1 MTAIAAERYT
11 GASIKRS
18 EDPRILTGT
27 GRYVDDIKLPGML
40 HAAFVRSP
48 LPHARVIS
56 VDASAARALPGVV
69 AVLTGADLEAMTV
82 PGPDPLLS
90 LMGWKGPSPEFT
102 LLATDKVRL
111 VGDPVA
117 IVVAESRYL
126 AEDGCELVEVE
137 YDDLP
142 PVVTAA
148 FALDPDSPPLFANLG
163 DNVAR
168 PHSRTEFG
176 DVAGTFADADR
187 TYDFHID
194 VHRHQNVPMEGRAC
208 IASFDA
214 DAGVMTVY
222 AATQSVH
229 LSRAVFAMRLG
240 VEPGQVR
247 VLAGDIGGSFGLK
260 IGASREELAVGAA
273 SRHLGRPVKW
283 VEDRGE
289 NLTVSGQA
297 REESFDVRAA
307 VSNDGDLLGLDVAM
321 VVDTGS
327 YPGMGVTVP
336 DIMQGMLPGPYK
348 LAAMGFESTA
358 AITNKAPYVAYRG
371 PWASETFVRERVLDL
386 IARELGLDPVEIRLR
401 NFAPRTDPPAMMI
414 TGRPLVGVT
423 SKESLERIAQLVDF
437 PAFRRRQAQ
446 ALEQGR
452 YLGIGVATFIEAA
465 PGPRSPGG
473 PSGPMGLES
482 MRLRLGEDGFVV
494 LFTGQMPH
502 GQSHQTT
509 LAQIAADE
517 FGVPFDQVRV
527 VVGDTDVVPFGL
539 TGGSRSAT
547 MTGGVALHG
556 ARQLKAK
563 VLDFAA
569 HLMEASAQDLLITD
583 GNVWVRGDPASAI
596 AVSEIAARAASG
608 QFGAEVDANLEVQAT
623 FDGGEGGWS
632 GGTHCAIVEVDA
644 ETGLVKVERYVAA
657 EDCGTLINPAVVEG
671 QIRGGVAQ
679 GIGAVLLER
688 SAYGEDGV
696 FQSATFM
703 DYLMPTTC
711 DVPRIEIEHLET
723 VPLDADVNFRGVG
736 EGGMI
741 VAPPTVVNAIEDAL
755 SPFGVRIYEQ
765 HLPPARI
772 LELMAAFSG
781 RGARAGDGEGV

>member
-18 EDPRILTGT
+18 EDPRILTGA

-48 LPHARVIS
+48 LAHARVLS
-56 VDASAARALPGVV
+56 VDVEAARALPGVV
-69 AVLTGADLEAMTV
+69 AVLTGADLETMTV
-82 PGPDPLLS
+82 PGPDALMALL
-90 LMGWKGPSPEFT
+90 GWAGPTPEFT

-117 IVVAESRYL
+117 VVVAESRYV
-126 AEDGCELVEVE
+126 AEDGCDLVEVE

-148 FALDPDSPPLFANLG
+148 FALDPSSPPLFANLG
-163 DNVAR
+163 DNIAR
-168 PHSRTEFG
+168 PYSRSEFG
-176 DVAGTFADADR
+176 DVSGTFENADR
-187 TYDFHID
+187 VIGFHID

-208 IASFDA
+208 VASYDA
-214 DAGVMTVY
+214 DLGVMTVY

-229 LSRAVFAMRLG
+229 ITRLG
-240 VEPGQVR
+240 VATRLGMAPDQVR

-260 IGASREELAVGAA
+260 IGASREELAVAA
-273 SRHLGRPVKW
+273 ATRLVGRPVKW

-289 NLTVSGQA
+289 NLTASGQA

-307 VSNDGDLLGLDVAM
+307 VSNDGDLLGLDVTM
-321 VVDTGS
+321 VMDTGS
-327 YPGMGVTVP
+327 YPSLGVTVP
-336 DIMQGMLPGPYK
+336 DVIKEMLPGPYK
-348 LAAMGFESTA
+348 LAALGFASTA

-386 IARELGLDPVEIRLR
+386 IAKDLGLDPVEIRLR
-401 NFAPRTDPPAMMI
+401 NVAPRTDPPALMI

-423 SKESLERIAQLVDF
+423 SRESLERVGQLVDF

-446 ALEQGR
+446 ARAQGR

-465 PGPRSPGG
+465 PGPRSSEAA
-473 PSGPMGLES
+473 SGPMGLES
-482 MRLRLGEDGFVV
+482 MRLRLEEDGIVA

-517 FGVPFDQVRV
+517 FGVPFEQVRV
-527 VVGDTDVVPFGL
+527 VVGDSDVVPFGF

-596 AVSEIAARAASG
+596 AVSEVAQSAASG
-608 QFGAEVDANLEVQAT
+608 QFGDDVDATLEVQAT

-632 GGTHCAIVEVDA
+632 GGTHCAIVEVDV

-657 EDCGTLINPAVVEG
+657 EDCGALINPAVVEG
-671 QIRGGVAQ
+671 QIRGGIAQ

-688 SAYGEDGV
+688 SVYAEDGN
-696 FQSATFM
+696 FQSSTFM
-703 DYLMPTTC
+703 DYLMPTAC

-741 VAPPTVVNAIEDAL
+741 VAPPTIVNAIEDAL
-755 SPFGVRIYEQ
+755 APFGVRIYEQ

-772 LELMAAFSG
+772 LELIAEAD
-781 RGARAGDGEGV
+781 ARP